1 MKKIF
6 TKAAVNKAARAL
18 TAGFLLVSSPL
29 SHAEEG
35 HKKTGHE
42 NVGQGVLVTLG
53 TAVGIAGG
61 SLGGLLS
68 GEENTIR
75 KMPKFRVLTVLPAP
89 VTAVKAPFV
98 CIYPKK
104 ANGEA
109 LQKASPWSVFKS

>member
-61 SLGGLLS
+61 LIGGLVVW
-68 GEENTIR
+68 GRKHDKENAKIPR
-75 KMPKFRVLTVLPAP
+75 PNGPAGP
-89 VTAVKAPFV
+89 RH
-98 CIYPKK
+98 
-104 ANGEA
+104 GG
-109 LQKASPWSVFKS
+109 